1 MKADALRDLSV
12 DELGTRVQS
21 LREQLLKLRF
31 QQSTGQ
37 IESPQMLRGVRKD
50 IARALTILREREL
63 GAAAGTSPPTAPSVP
78 DTGVEAPA
86 DAGADADAQAEDNE
100 DV

>member
-1 MKADALRDLSV
+1 MRADTLRDLSM
-12 DELGTRVQS
+12 DELVDKDRE

-50 IARALTILREREL
+50 IARALTIRREKEL
-63 GAAAGTSPPTAPSVP
+63 AAA
-78 DTGVEAPA
+78 APA
-86 DAGADADAQAEDNE
+86 AKQADEAKAVEQTDSED
-100 DV
+100 

>member
-1 MKADALRDLSV
+1 MRPEALRDLSP
-12 DELGTRVQS
+12 DELDTKAQE

-50 IARALTILREREL
+50 IARVMTVKREKEIARK
-63 GAAAGTSPPTAPSVP
+63 
-78 DTGVEAPA
+78 DAPA
-86 DAGADADAQAEDNE
+86 ATGTETAAEAGE
-100 DV
+100 